1 MGRYDEWIEEL
12 VGRLILE
19 EPEGNLFLESPR
31 IRWAVLER
39 TQGRSCGLDRCDLS
53 SYGVSAEALLW

>member
-19 EPEGNLFLESPR
+19 EPEGNLFSR
-31 IRWAVLER
+31 VL
-39 TQGRSCGLDRCDLS
+39 GYDGLYLRELKAGLAD
-53 SYGVSAEALLW
+53 